1 MQTTYPVNTPPTG
14 NRPLL
19 RFLLVT
25 VALYIGWVLAYEQW
39 LSLDGKLDMMLCNQ
53 LTDTSV
59 ALLRAFSF
67 AAAVD
72 GTKANLVLMNGQP
85 SVITFAACNGLVL
98 YALFAGFVL
107 AFPGPWKHKAW
118 YIPLGIAFIWV
129 LNVLRIAVLALNHH
143 YARQSVDFNHHYTF
157 NFVVYGCLFGLW
169 MLWARY
175 LAFTPRQ
182 LAASSTLPG
191 NA

>member
-1 MQTTYPVNTPPTG
+1 MQTAYSVDESPPG
-14 NRPLL
+14 NRPML
-19 RFLLVT
+19 RFILVAAAMY
-25 VALYIGWVLAYEQW
+25 VGWVLVYEQW
-39 LSLDGKLDMMLCNQ
+39 LSIDGKLDMVLCNQ
-53 LTDTSV
+53 LTATSV
-59 ALLRAFSF
+59 ALLRFWGF

-72 GTKANLVLMNGQP
+72 GTKANMVLMHGQP

-98 YALFAGFVL
+98 YALFSGFVL

-143 YARQSVDFNHHYTF
+143 YAHQSVEFNHHYTF

-169 MLWARY
+169 MLWARH
-175 LAFTPRQ
+175 
-182 LAASSTLPG
+182 LAAPSRQPAASPTLPG